1 MQQTKNPFKALQ
13 KRQLQAIDGSCLA
26 DARHVEAKVNQI
38 QRDLKKLR
46 KRSTELPEPH
56 VILRELQKVEQSIA
70 AHALHCIDV
79 TFNDLLSVQKKQQLQ
94 SSLFKYI
101 GYEVPYHFHKNAK
114 KSMLSF
120 ISCQLSKHKILS
132 FFEDETLDK
141 WSIDDIYVSCNEK
154 ICNSLMSHSTSII
167 QRLTMLKQQFSR

>member
-1 MQQTKNPFKALQ
+1 MQAKNPFKALQ
-13 KRQLQAIDGSCLA
+13 KRQLQAIDDSCLA

-38 QRDLKKLR
+38 QRDLKELR
-46 KRSTELPEPH
+46 KRCTELHEPY
-56 VILRELQKVEQSIA
+56 VIFRELQKVEQSIA
-70 AHALHCIDV
+70 AYALHYIDV
-79 TFNDLLSVQKKQQLQ
+79 TFNDLLSAKKKQQLK

-114 KSMLSF
+114 KSILSF

-132 FFEDETLDK
+132 FFEHETLDK
-141 WSIDDIYVSCNEK
+141 WSIDDIYVGCNEK

-167 QRLTMLKQQFSR
+167 QHLTTLKQQLSK